1 MITFPPQFSIHE
13 CLDSLLAGRALEIFD
28 GTWQICIHTKQKSC
42 DEFSFRINLTRL
54 YMIWYIYTWTQN
66 IYCSGELIC
75 QMAVRSATVK
85 KVVAGSFSHLKTLE
99 GTFPTLLSLGD
110 MMDSGFTKERHSW
123 KMFFV
128 CRQIIESIWMDKES
142 RARAFNIQGWQSNKF
157 ET

>member
-75 QMAVRSATVK
+75 QMSVRSATVK
-85 KVVAGSFSHLKTLE
+85 KVVAGSFSHLKTFAKDISNTFVFGRYDGFRIHKGATFLE
-99 GTFPTLLSLGD
+99 NV
-110 MMDSGFTKERHSW
+110 
-123 KMFFV
+123 FV

-157 ET
+157 EI